1 MPETKEIMPQRITL
15 DGVKVRHVEIH
26 DNQFDSHYEDLVSL
40 KDVKNIIEQANCL
53 ICLSEG
59 KASGLQYAL
68 NALLEKSPKSKKG

>member
-53 ICLSEG
+53 SCLSGG
-59 KASGLQYAL
+59 KASGLQ
-68 NALLEKSPKSKKG
+68 